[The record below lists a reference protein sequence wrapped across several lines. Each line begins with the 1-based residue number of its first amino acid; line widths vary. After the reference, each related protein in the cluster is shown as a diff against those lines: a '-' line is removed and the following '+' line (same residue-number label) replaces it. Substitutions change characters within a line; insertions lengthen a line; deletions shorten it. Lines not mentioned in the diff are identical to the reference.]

1 MESLIVTRM
10 RAVASHPG
18 VGPTVVETTVYTGA
32 LDTEPLQLMRM
43 MASPASIMD
52 AIQKAGGLAIDLTE
66 RMGKPAVYVRLPHDV
81 SRGKQADTMAN
92 VARAKARR
100 EKRRHR
106 RAVAST
112 DPRLPMLTTGGGA
125 QVGRMRYYATR
136 RRPWPANAR
145 GPHSGAPCA
154 RRMYVFAN
162 DPAMR
167 RLVEW

>member
-1 MESLIVTRM
+1 MESLTGTTERL
-10 RAVASHPG
+10 SG
-18 VGPTVVETTVYTGA
+18 TVVYTGA
-32 LDTEPLQLMRM
+32 LDTEPQLMQM
-43 MASPASIMD
+43 MQTPAAIID
-52 AIQKAGGLAIDLTE
+52 AIRDAGGIAIDLTA
-66 RMGKPAVYVRLPHDV
+66 RMGKPAVYVRLPHDRHDQPDQLAP
-81 SRGKQADTMAN
+81 SATMAN
-92 VARAKARR
+92 VARAKAG
-100 EKRRHR
+100 RRHR
-106 RAVAST
+106 KAVAST